1 MAEDTNK
8 KNIIVAIKE
17 KDFLSGINK
26 QDIHDIIYKN
36 IIYNIVFFFL
46 LCPNNSIFPH
56 YTRNKTA

>member
-36 IIYNIVFFFL
+36 IIYNIFFFFL
-46 LCPNNSIFPH
+46 L
-56 YTRNKTA
+56 